1 MEDEETEEVRMIEL
15 DTFRGEEIWFV
26 VFLKMIFFI

>member
-26 VFLKMIFFI
+26 VCFFLR